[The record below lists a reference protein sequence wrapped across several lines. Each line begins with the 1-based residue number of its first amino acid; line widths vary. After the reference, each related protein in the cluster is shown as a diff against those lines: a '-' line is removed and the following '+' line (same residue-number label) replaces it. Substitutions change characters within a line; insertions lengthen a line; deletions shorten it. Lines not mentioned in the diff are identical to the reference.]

1 VSGDGLWSKFDLE
14 RRLVAETRHWLIVTR
29 PVQVTLGSCV
39 VLLKRR
45 VERIYDLTRSES
57 LDMRRAVR
65 LFELIG
71 SDAFR
76 PVHFNYVF
84 SMQSEPALHFHA
96 IPRYDAPR
104 HLRKSEWIDDC
115 WPRFPEFPV
124 TAPSAEWVLSEVTK
138 VLRASSEAVGTRGRR
153 RRTRV
158 AQ

>member
-1 VSGDGLWSKFDLE
+1 MSGNDLWGKFDLE
-14 RRLVAETRHWLIVTR
+14 RRLVAETKHWLIVTR

-71 SDAFR
+71 ADAFR
-76 PVHFNYVF
+76 PIHFNYVF
-84 SMQSEPALHFHA
+84 SMQSEAALHFHA
-96 IPRYDAPR
+96 IPRYDSPR
-104 HLRKSEWIDDC
+104 LLRKSEWIDDC

-124 TAPSAEWVLSEVTK
+124 RSPSEQWVLTEVTNI
-138 VLRASSEAVGTRGRR
+138 LRASAIAVRTRGRLR
-153 RRTRV
+153 GTRV
-158 AQ
+158 AR